1 MKKIAFHTLGC
12 KLNFAESSALA
23 LRFEQAGW
31 KVVSNEEAADLYVI
45 NTCTVTA
52 EAEKKCRQLIH
63 KLHRQQPQ
71 AEIAVAGCFSELR
84 GEEIRQMEGVTYVIG
99 TADKTRLLEMVQTRC
114 NAQTQADAQ
123 TEAAPTAKAAPQ
135 DNTQTAP
142 TPQAPF
148 TPLYSAKGRTR
159 SFFKV
164 QDGCDNFC
172 TFCAIPYARGRSRSA
187 TIERTVKVAQEI
199 AAEGYKEVVFTGVN
213 IGDFGRKNDEKFIDL
228 LRALSKIDGIER
240 WRLSS
245 IEPDLLHSDIIRMV
259 ADHPKFMPHFHIPL
273 QAGSDAVLKAMKRH
287 YNAALFAQKTEE
299 IHRLMPHAF
308 IAADVIVGFPTE
320 TAQDFDEGYSFIES
334 LPVSALHVFSYSARP
349 EAKSFQYPN
358 AYAPQEKEERSRRL
372 HQLSDQKKEQ
382 FYEQFLGQKAVVLW
396 ESERVDNQVE
406 RAAERMGDQAGR
418 AAERVG
424 ENMLGYTEN
433 YLRVEAPYEPCKIN
447 TLETVTL
454 GRSYLHPDKDRI
466 MKVELCK

>member
-31 KVVSNEEAADLYVI
+31 KVVSGEDAADLYVI

-52 EAEKKCRQLIH
+52 EAEKKCRQLLH

-84 GEEIRQMEGVTYVIG
+84 GEEIRQIEGVTYVIG

-123 TEAAPTAKAAPQ
+123 TEAAPAAKA
-135 DNTQTAP
+135 TAP

-187 TIERTVKVAQEI
+187 TIEQTVKVAQEI
-199 AAEGYKEVVFTGVN
+199 AAAGYKEVVFTGVN
-213 IGDFGRKNDEKFIDL
+213 IGDFGRKNGEKFIDL

-245 IEPDLLHSDIIRMV
+245 IEPDLLHGDIIRMV

-273 QAGSDAVLKAMKRH
+273 QAGSDAVLGAMKRH
-287 YNAALFAQKTEE
+287 YNTALFAKKTEE

-349 EAKSFQYPN
+349 EAKSFHYQN
-358 AYAPQEKEERSRRL
+358 AYALQEKEERSRRL

-396 ESERVDNQVE
+396 ESERVGNQAERIGNQAE
-406 RAAERMGDQAGR
+406 RAAEPT
-418 AAERVG
+418 G

-433 YLRVEAPYEPCKIN
+433 YLRVEAPHEPCKIN
-447 TLETVTL
+447 TLESVTL